1 MKYENLHSPSSP
13 PPNPTPN
20 RMISTAVVRQR
31 RYLMCAWK
39 MSFFGRSSAT
49 LRMVSLRPSKY
60 ARSLPSSYLE
70 YGIDGSVIFR
80 IHTIQGFPDPIGDWH
95 KCHNNRLS
103 LYLVR
108 LGIPIL
114 SC

>member
-13 PPNPTPN
+13 PPNPTPS

-70 YGIDGSVIFR
+70 KG
-80 IHTIQGFPDPIGDWH
+80 
-95 KCHNNRLS
+95 
-103 LYLVR
+103 
-108 LGIPIL
+108 
-114 SC
+114 